1 MENNLKDMIK
11 NLKAKTSK
19 MLEVEPKS
27 YGDDEEKTVQ
37 KTKKEAPK
45 KEALKKTIL
54 EENPSG
60 KAMVDDIEARI
71 AKFYLDKEEK
81 ISALEKEESL
91 KGDTITKKI
100 SDSEYKSVIS
110 GIKVD
115 TEEDEE
121 ENIGRRVLR
130 EFMLD
135 DDDFENEGA
144 TDMGMKATEDESD
157 TFVDIASNSTSESKE
172 KAEEVVEDETFDTVV
187 DIVSNSDPIDIV
199 KLPKAPNKENDT
211 DNTKE
216 RLEKMIGATSKLS
229 KSVEKSKNDKKVV
242 EKELGNVETT
252 TQNVEIPTEDVEKS
266 LGVSKK
272 VEKDTKKSV
281 KTKAVSTSKSKKVE
295 KSTEKTLATKKAS
308 VEKKSSK
315 KESKKVEEIKPKE
328 ELVKENEPNDKKVE
342 DVIAQNNTRV
352 ETIIEP
358 NEKVVEEPICDLPSF
373 EPAVAL
379 YGSDEHISENKN
391 GLGVAVHSK
400 EVEVGDKHLNSD
412 IHNATPSSMVVPMGE
427 EEVLSE
433 PEKFVKEVESIHTM
447 SGVESTYKPEQ
458 KKPMKVLFV
467 VTECQPFVATG
478 GLADVA
484 GSLPKAIA
492 KEGVDIRVIMPLYGT
507 IKDTYRSDF
516 EFVGSY
522 TVHLSWRQEY
532 CGLFRYVSDGVTYYF
547 VDNERYFKRDNLY
560 GYFDDGERFAYF
572 CKAVVEGLPSLDFF
586 PNIIHCNDWQS
597 ALVSTYLKTGS
608 WSDNRYYH
616 IKNIYTIHNVEYQG
630 VYGMENLGDLFGVDL
645 GHAHD
650 LEYDGNINLTKGA
663 IQLGDKVTTVSH
675 SYCDNLKQPY
685 CSRGLHHI
693 IYRNEYKLS
702 GIMNG
707 VDNDFYN
714 PETDE
719 VIACNYSIND
729 LSGKAE
735 CKKAWQEELGLP
747 VDPDTP
753 LISMVTRLVSHKGLD
768 LITRILE
775 DLVQD
780 DIQFVIVGTGD
791 QRFID
796 YFKYMEEKYPTKVRA
811 LVNKFSLE
819 YARKNYAGSDIF
831 LMPSKIEPCGISQMI
846 ASRYGAVPVV
856 RETGGLKD
864 SIKDFGCEGGGN
876 GYTFANYNSEDL
888 KYQVKRAIADYRNPS
903 EWSKKV
909 HTVMG
914 INFGW
919 EKSAKEYVQLYESVM

>member
-1 MENNLKDMIK
+1 MEKNLKDMIK
-11 NLKAKTSK
+11 NLKEKTSK
-19 MLEVEPKS
+19 MLDVEPKS
-27 YGDDEEKTVQ
+27 YDEEVEK
-37 KTKKEAPK
+37 PK
-45 KEALKKTIL
+45 KLVEKKPL
-54 EENPSG
+54 QKKSEPKVEEKSERVKGQNKPNPL
-60 KAMVDDIEARI
+60 DDIEARI
-71 AKFYLDKEEK
+71 AKFYSEKEEK
-81 ISALEKEESL
+81 ISALEKEESA
-91 KGDTITKKI
+91 KADTITKKI

-115 TEEDEE
+115 TSEDEE
-121 ENIGRRVLR
+121 EDNIGRRVLK
-130 EFMLD
+130 EFALST
-135 DDDFENEGA
+135 DDFEDNS
-144 TDMGMKATEDESD
+144 DSIGMKSDKDESD
-157 TFVDIASNSTSESKE
+157 ASVDIDFSANKE
-172 KAEEVVEDETFDTVV
+172 EEALEPEEPIEDETFDTVV
-187 DIVSNSDPIDIV
+187 DIVSNSDPVDII
-199 KLPKAPNKENDT
+199 KLPKAPEEESVSD
-211 DNTKE
+211 TKE
-216 RLEKMIGATSKLS
+216 KLASLVKTTSK
-229 KSVEKSKNDKKVV
+229 KAEETKEEKA
-242 EKELGNVETT
+242 
-252 TQNVEIPTEDVEKS
+252 
-266 LGVSKK
+266 KK
-272 VEKDTKKSV
+272 VELKPKTTAKTSKTQKASSKATTAKSDTKSKG
-281 KTKAVSTSKSKKVE
+281 KT
-295 KSTEKTLATKKAS
+295 TKKAS
-308 VEKKSSK
+308 SPKDK
-315 KESKKVEEIKPKE
+315 KEKSASEIEVAKKVETSAVALKSDE
-328 ELVKENEPNDKKVE
+328 ENQGNEAMENSVKNVALDKIEAVAKVRE
-342 DVIAQNNTRV
+342 DSKQKASEAEV
-352 ETIIEP
+352 
-358 NEKVVEEPICDLPSF
+358 KDLPSQ
-373 EPAVAL
+373 EPSKAL
-379 YGSDEHISENKN
+379 YGSDEHVSENKTEF
-391 GLGVAVHSK
+391 VSSIHSK
-400 EVEVGDKHLNSD
+400 EVEVGDKTLFAGV
-412 IHNATPSSMVVPMGE
+412 HNATPSSMVVPMGE
-427 EEVLSE
+427 DEALSE
-433 PEKFVKEVESIHTM
+433 PEKYVRNVESIHTI
-447 SGVESTYKPEQ
+447 SGVESAYRPEQ
-458 KKPMKVLFV
+458 KKQMKVLFV

-492 KEGVDIRVIMPLYGT
+492 KEGVDIRVIMPLYGA
-507 IKDTYRSDF
+507 IKDIYRNDF
-516 EFVGSY
+516 EFVGNY

-586 PNIIHCNDWQS
+586 PDIIHCNDWQS

-608 WSDNRYYH
+608 WNDDRYYH

-630 VYGMENLGDLFGVDL
+630 VYGMENLGDLFGVDM

-663 IQLGDKVTTVSH
+663 IQLSDKVTTVSH

-702 GIMNG
+702 GIING
-707 VDNDFYN
+707 VDNEFYN

-719 VIACNYSIND
+719 VIACNYSIDNLD
-729 LSGKAE
+729 GKAK
-735 CKKAWQEELGLP
+735 CKRAWQEELGLP
-747 VDPDTP
+747 IDPDTP

-775 DLVQD
+775 ELVQD

-796 YFKYMEEKYPTKVRA
+796 YFKYMEQKYPTKVRA
-811 LVNKFSLE
+811 LVDKFSLE

-846 ASRYGAVPVV
+846 ASRYGTIPVV

-888 KYQVKRAIADYRNPS
+888 KYQVKRAISDYHNK
-903 EWSKKV
+903 EDWNKKMR
-909 HTVMG
+909 TVMG

-919 EKSAKEYVQLYESVM
+919 ERSAKEYVQLYESIM

>member
-19 MLEVEPKS
+19 MLDIEPKVHKE
-27 YGDDEEKTVQ
+27 DREEKILQ
-37 KTKKEAPK
+37 KAKRDVILNVESEKTTTRKNAIKED
-45 KEALKKTIL
+45 ALK
-54 EENPSG
+54 
-60 KAMVDDIEARI
+60 AVDDIEAKI
-71 AKFYLDKEEK
+71 AKFYSDKEAK
-81 ISALEKEESL
+81 ISELEKDDDANKII
-91 KGDTITKKI
+91 KGI
-100 SDSEYKSVIS
+100 SDSEFKSVIS

-115 TEEDEE
+115 TDEDEE
-121 ENIGRRVLR
+121 ENIGRRVLK
-130 EFMLD
+130 EFALD
-135 DDDFENEGA
+135 EDEFEDDGA
-144 TDMGMKATEDESD
+144 DGMGMRASEDD
-157 TFVDIASNSTSESKE
+157 GDIAIDIASNDYKSEFAKKE
-172 KAEEVVEDETFDTVV
+172 GFEDDTFDTVV
-187 DIVSNSDPIDIV
+187 DIVSNSDPIDVV
-199 KLPKAPNKENDT
+199 KMPEEPIKKDVVIGAKE
-211 DNTKE
+211 K
-216 RLEKMIGATSKLS
+216 LIKMIGATSKVS
-229 KSVEKSKNDKKVV
+229 GNVEKSDNK
-242 EKELGNVETT
+242 VET
-252 TQNVEIPTEDVEKS
+252 
-266 LGVSKK
+266 
-272 VEKDTKKSV
+272 
-281 KTKAVSTSKSKKVE
+281 VE
-295 KSTEKTLATKKAS
+295 KSTKKA
-308 VEKKSSK
+308 VKKKNTDGEPCKKEEKKPKKATTSK
-315 KESKKVEEIKPKE
+315 KTTGGKVDGKSEGMKVKKEAVANKSEPKE
-328 ELVKENEPNDKKVE
+328 NTVE
-342 DVIAQNNTRV
+342 IVTTTEER
-352 ETIIEP
+352 
-358 NEKVVEEPICDLPSF
+358 EKNVCDLPSC
-373 EPAVAL
+373 EPPVAL
-379 YGSDEHISENKN
+379 YGSEEYINENKSTI
-391 GLGVAVHSK
+391 GGSIHSK
-400 EVEVGDKHLNSD
+400 EVEVGDKHFNSN
-412 IHNATPSSMVVPMGE
+412 IHNVTPSSMVVPMGE
-427 EEVLSE
+427 DETLSE
-433 PEKFVKEVESIHTM
+433 PEKFVKDVESIHTL
-447 SGVESTYKPEQ
+447 SGVESSYKPEQ
-458 KKPMKVLFV
+458 KKHMKVLFV

-492 KEGVDIRVIMPLYGT
+492 KEGVDIRVIMPLYGS
-507 IKDTYRSDF
+507 IKDIYRNDF
-516 EFVGSY
+516 EFVGNY

-532 CGLFRYVSDGVTYYF
+532 CGLYRYVSDGVTYYF
-547 VDNERYFKRDNLY
+547 IDNERYFKRDNIY

-586 PNIIHCNDWQS
+586 PDIIHCNDWQS

-608 WSDNRYYH
+608 WSDSRYYH

-630 VYGMENLGDLFGVDL
+630 IYGMENLGDLFGVD
-645 GHAHD
+645 GTYAHD

-663 IQLGDKVTTVSH
+663 IQLSDKVTTVSH

-707 VDNDFYN
+707 VDNEFYN

-719 VIACNYSIND
+719 VIACNYSANNLD
-729 LSGKAE
+729 GKAL

-747 VDPDTP
+747 VDPETP

-796 YFKYMEEKYPTKVRA
+796 YFKYMEGKYPTKVRA

-846 ASRYGAVPVV
+846 ASRYGSVPVV

-888 KYQVKRAIADYRNPS
+888 KYQVKRAIADYHNKD
-903 EWSKKV
+903 EWTKKI
-909 HTVMG
+909 HTIMG
-914 INFGW
+914 VNFGW